1 MGAKFGPA
9 GNSDSFAAMKYKS
22 SLDVPEYIVKM
33 GLDAYEYQCGRG
45 VNISEEK
52 ARELGRLA
60 AEKGVSLSLHAPYY
74 ISLASAEEAKLDNS
88 INYILQSARA
98 ADWMGAK
105 RVVVHP
111 GGKGKF
117 ERADAVS
124 LAIKTFSRAVKALDE
139 EGLGHIILCPET
151 MGKINQLGD
160 LDEIMQFCKVD
171 ERVLPCIDFGHL
183 NARTHGGLKTKE
195 DFAKLLD
202 TVENALGNE
211 RMKKFHAHF
220 SKIEYSDGGEVRH
233 LTFDDTEYGPEFDYL
248 AELMAERDCSP
259 TIICESAG
267 TQAEDSQT
275 MKRIYNDALAKCG
288 AK

>member
-9 GNSDSFAAMKYKS
+9 GNSESFAAMKYKS

-52 ARELGRLA
+52 ARELGKLA
-60 AEKGVSLSLHAPYY
+60 AEKGVALSLHAPYY
-74 ISLASAEEAKLDNS
+74 ISLAAAEEAKLDNS

-98 ADWMGAK
+98 ADQMGAT

-111 GGKGKF
+111 GSKGKF
-117 ERADAVS
+117 ERRDAVN
-124 LAIKTFSRAVKALDE
+124 LAIKTFSRAIKALDE
-139 EGLGHIILCPET
+139 EGLGHITLCPET

-160 LDEIMQFCKVD
+160 LDEIMLFCQVD

-183 NARTHGGLKTKE
+183 NSRTHGGLKTKD

-202 TVENALGNE
+202 TMENAIGNE
-211 RMKKFHAHF
+211 RMRKFHAHF
-220 SKIEYSDGGEVRH
+220 SKIEWSEGGEVRH
-233 LTFDDTEYGPEFDYL
+233 LTFSDNIYGPNFENL
-248 AELMAERDCSP
+248 AELIVSRNCSP

-267 TQAEDSQT
+267 TQAEDSQI
-275 MKRIYNDALAKCG
+275 MKKMYHDTLERYGK
-288 AK
+288 

>member
-1 MGAKFGPA
+1 MSAKFGPA

-45 VNISEEK
+45 VNIGEDK
-52 ARELGRLA
+52 ARELGKLA
-60 AEKGVSLSLHAPYY
+60 KEKNVALSLHAPYY
-74 ISLASAEEAKLDNS
+74 ISLAAAEEAKLDNS

-98 ADWMGAK
+98 ADWMGAT

-117 ERADAVS
+117 ERIDAVN
-124 LAIKTFSRAVKALDE
+124 LAISTFDRAVKALDE
-139 EGLGHIILCPET
+139 NGLGHITLCPET

-160 LDEIMQFCKVD
+160 LDEIMRFCQVD
-171 ERVLPCIDFGHL
+171 ERVIPCIDFGHL
-183 NARTHGGLKTKE
+183 NSRTKGGLKTKE
-195 DFAKLLD
+195 DFAKILD
-202 TVENALGNE
+202 TMENAIGNE
-211 RMKKFHAHF
+211 RMRKFHAHF

-233 LTFDDTEYGPEFDYL
+233 LTFEDNIFGPDFGFL
-248 AELMAERDCSP
+248 AELIVERNCSP

-267 TQAEDSQT
+267 TQAEDSQA
-275 MKRIYNDALAKCG
+275 MKAMYLKQLEVQG
-288 AK
+288 K

>member
-1 MGAKFGPA
+1 MSAKFGPA

-45 VNISEEK
+45 VNIGEDK
-52 ARELGRLA
+52 ARELGKLA

-98 ADWMGAK
+98 ADWMGAT

-117 ERADAVS
+117 ERSDAVA
-124 LAIKTFSRAVKALDE
+124 LALKTFERAIKALDD

-160 LDEIMQFCKVD
+160 LEEIMQFCRID

-183 NARTHGGLKTKE
+183 NSRTHGGLKTKD

-202 TVENALGNE
+202 TVENAIGNE

-233 LTFDDTEYGPEFDYL
+233 LTFEDTMYGPDFRYL
-248 AELMAERDCSP
+248 AELMVERDCSP

-267 TQAEDSQT
+267 TQAEDSQA
-275 MKRIYNDALAKCG
+275 MKQIYQEYLERNREK
-288 AK
+288 